1 MTELPLRSRPPH
13 LLSQERLSS
22 RFHNPS
28 RTTDGLSSVSIIHRL
43 MCAFKTCTTSSA
55 TTSASS
61 AGYYPRLGM
70 TFVRTTCTPRIGI
83 IDELKVDI
91 YLGIPISGSTGFDVI
106 FWTLISLRVKI
117 IDSLFQV
124 WQLGVNFNQSYD
136 MSRSMR
142 TTHMQILIKHF

>member
-1 MTELPLRSRPPH
+1 
-13 LLSQERLSS
+13 
-22 RFHNPS
+22 
-28 RTTDGLSSVSIIHRL
+28 
-43 MCAFKTCTTSSA
+43 
-55 TTSASS
+55 
-61 AGYYPRLGM
+61 M

-106 FWTLISLRVKI
+106 FWTLTSLRVKI

-142 TTHMQILIKHF
+142 TIHMQTLMKHF